1 MSRWKR
7 VVSAIGPQRIVLA
20 FGVAYVAIALGRTLV
35 RTNYGERLSSL
46 LSIFFLIGVFGVIL
60 CYGGYKLPETD
71 IREELT
77 PYVAGWCLG
86 GFVVMLTILG
96 LYEVLAEGGIS
107 NPDRAIPI
115 LTSFST
121 TAGFGVGIHD
131 ARART
136 RAHEVTQRNRE
147 LEEIQLELEETV
159 DRLEESNEQLAA
171 SNERLEQFAYA
182 ASHDLQEPLRM
193 VSSYLRLI
201 ERRNGNL
208 DDESEEFLEYAVD
221 GADRMRSMIEGLLQY
236 SRVETA
242 GQPFEEVALD
252 SVFDDVLEE
261 HSVKIE
267 DCDGTVTVGDLPRV
281 EGDEDQLR
289 QVLGNLLRN
298 ALEYSGDAPPTV
310 HVDAERNGS
319 CWIVSVRDEG
329 IGIEPDAQE
338 RIFEVFER
346 LHAREEYEGTGLGL
360 ALCER
365 IVERHGVRAN
375 SVGPGSTD
383 ERRESVGGEIW
394 VDSEPGEGAT
404 FSFSLPA
411 SGTETSS

>member
-1 MSRWKR
+1 MIRWKR
-7 VVSAIGPQRIVLA
+7 VLSAVGPRRIVLA
-20 FGVAYVAIALGRTLV
+20 FGVTYVAIAVGRTLV
-35 RTNYGERLSSL
+35 RTSYGARLSSA
-46 LSIFFLIGVFGVIL
+46 LSIFFLIGVFGVVL

-71 IREELT
+71 IREEFA
-77 PYVAGWCLG
+77 PYIAGWCLG
-86 GFVVMLTILG
+86 GFAVMVAILG

-159 DRLEESNEQLAA
+159 DRLEEANEQLAS

-201 ERRNGNL
+201 EQRNDDL
-208 DDESEEFLEYAVD
+208 DADSEEFLEYAVD

-236 SRVETA
+236 SRVETE
-242 GQPFEEVALD
+242 GKPFEPVDLEA
-252 SVFDDVLEE
+252 VFDDVLEE
-261 HSVKIE
+261 QSVLID
-267 DCDGTVTVGDLPRV
+267 DCDGAVTVGSLPRV
-281 EGDEDQLR
+281 VGDEDQLR

-298 ALEYSGDAPPTV
+298 ALEYSGDEPPTV

-319 CWIVSVRDEG
+319 NWIVSVRDEG
-329 IGIEPDAQE
+329 IGIDPDSQE
-338 RIFEVFER
+338 RIFDVFER

-375 SVGPGSTD
+375 SVRPGSTD
-383 ERRESVGGEIW
+383 ERSESVGGDIW

-411 SGTETSS
+411 RDAGE